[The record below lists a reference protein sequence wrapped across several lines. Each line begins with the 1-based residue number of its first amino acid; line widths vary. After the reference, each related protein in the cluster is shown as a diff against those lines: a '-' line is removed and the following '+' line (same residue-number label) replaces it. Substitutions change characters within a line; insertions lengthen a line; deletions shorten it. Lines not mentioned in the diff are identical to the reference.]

1 MANESNTPKIKLMVV
16 DDHRI
21 FRDGLRMILSTA
33 PDIDLICEATD
44 AEMAIAQAEKCQPD
58 VILMDIQLP
67 GINGIEATRRIVKQN
82 PQAKIIIL
90 TMFEETGTLISAIRA
105 GARGYILKDAGED
118 QVFRSIRG
126 VHNGEVLFGP
136 QMADK
141 LLHLMSDIDMA
152 APVALFPGLTERER
166 EIMILMVQGL
176 STEAI
181 ASQTGLTLK
190 TVRNH
195 ISNMLNKVGV
205 PSRNDL
211 IARAKSVGIK

>member
-1 MANESNTPKIKLMVV
+1 MVV

-21 FRDGLRMILSTA
+21 FRDGLRMIFATA
-33 PDIDLICEATD
+33 PDIDLVCEASD
-44 AEMAIAQAEKCQPD
+44 AETALIQAAGCQPD
-58 VILMDIQLP
+58 IILMDIQLP
-67 GINGIEATRRIVKQN
+67 GINGIEATRRLVKQM
-82 PQAKIIIL
+82 PGIKIIIL
-90 TMFEETGTLISAIRA
+90 SMFEETGSLISAIRA

-126 VHNGEVLFGP
+126 VYNGEVLFGP

-152 APVALFPGLTERER
+152 APVALFPGLTDRER
-166 EIMILMVQGL
+166 ELMILMVQGL

-181 ASQTGLTLK
+181 ASQTGLTVK

-195 ISNMLNKVGV
+195 VSNMLNKVGV

-211 IARAKSVGIK
+211 IARAKAAGIK